1 MAINFACQV
10 CTVKYQASVFLHWPH
25 SFVAWSILKNL
36 GQIFNSTVLTRSV
49 NNPLIHN
56 VEQFLGFT
64 WLHMFMWGSKW
75 VKQILDLCLFGC
87 FKSFL
92 VYLCRCV
99 GHKAGLENVVRKQQF
114 LIMVSKTCWHIFDF
128 QIPHLNKMKN
138 KTKQLD
144 NGLYTLSW
152 FPEN

>member
-10 CTVKYQASVFLHWPH
+10 CTVKYQASVFCIDLAP
-25 SFVAWSILKNL
+25 SSIGPYKKTLVWYFIVHTL
-36 GQIFNSTVLTRSV
+36 RSV

-64 WLHMFMWGSKW
+64 WLHIFMWGSKW

-92 VYLCRCV
+92 VYLCRSV
-99 GHKAGLENVVRKQQF
+99 GHKARLENVVRKQQF
-114 LIMVSKTCWHIFDF
+114 FIMVSQTCWHIFDL